1 MKVAIPIMLL
11 PVAMV
16 KFVVVVVVYMVFVL
30 TTNTV
35 AIK

>member
-16 KFVVVVVVYMVFVL
+16 KFVVVVYMVFVL

>member
-16 KFVVVVVVYMVFVL
+16 KFVVVVVYMVFVL